1 MNTFPG
7 KLIAT
12 NCAAA
17 SDGGSLFLLCVDPEQ
32 SEYGFH
38 LNWSFEAQAKGTMQL
53 SVNNATIPKGSPE
66 EKEWLGLLANAEVQY
81 LDHDAPDEDYSDSV
95 RSAIG
100 ETLRRVRSH
109 VYQQSKGVNG

>member
-1 MNTFPG
+1 MNTFPDE
-7 KLIAT
+7 LTAT

-53 SVNNATIPKGSPE
+53 SVNNATVPKGSPE
-66 EKEWLGLLANAEVQY
+66 EKEWLSLLANADVQY
-81 LDHDAPDEDYSDSV
+81 RDPDAPSEDYSDSV
-95 RSAIG
+95 QGVLDEI
-100 ETLRRVRSH
+100 LLRVRSDA
-109 VYQQSKGVNG
+109 YQQSKRING